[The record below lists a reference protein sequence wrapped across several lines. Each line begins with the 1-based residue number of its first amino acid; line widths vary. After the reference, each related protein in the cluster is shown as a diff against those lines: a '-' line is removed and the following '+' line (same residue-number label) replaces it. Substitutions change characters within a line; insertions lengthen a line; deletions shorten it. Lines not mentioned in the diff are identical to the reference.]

1 MRTLTLAF
9 YGEGTTDYRFLPA
22 IIQRTAEKLLS
33 QAGAPDVEVLPPIPI
48 DESDAEDGAHKILA
62 AAKGSAG
69 MDMLI
74 VHLDADTRTVQVARV
89 ERFSPGHDLVQIEQL
104 EVCRDLVPLIPVKN
118 IEAWLLSDP
127 DAFRDKV
134 GSDLTDQELGLPS
147 HPHQVEGIPDPK
159 QTYRDA
165 VRTALAKRGKRRAVS
180 PGEYYEPLSQAIN
193 LERLERVPAYQTFRD
208 ELERALRHRR
218 FLL

>member
-9 YGEGTTDYRFLPA
+9 FGEGTTDYRFLPG

-33 QAGAPDVEVLPPIPI
+33 QSGAPDVEVLPPIPI
-48 DESDAEDGAHKILA
+48 DDVDAEDGAHKLLA
-62 AAKGSAG
+62 VAKACAG

-74 VHLDADTRTVQVARV
+74 VHLDADTRTVQVARA
-89 ERFSPGHDLVQIEQL
+89 ERFKPGHDLVQIEPT
-104 EVCRDLVPLIPVKN
+104 EVCRDLVALIPVKN

-127 DAFRDKV
+127 DAFREKV
-134 GSDLTDQELGLPS
+134 GSHLTDQELGIPS
-147 HPHQVEGIPDPK
+147 HPHQVEGVPDPK
-159 QTYRDA
+159 QAYRDA
-165 VRTALAKRGKRRAVS
+165 VRTALTNRGRRRTVS
-180 PGEYYEPLSQAIN
+180 PGEYYEPLSQAID

-208 ELERALRHRR
+208 ELERALRQRR